1 MVSVA
6 AAAIL
11 GSGVAYGH
19 HSIAAVYDSSRQATL
34 EGVIAQFQL
43 INPHPFLW
51 LDVTDTNGQAARWR
65 LEMDNR
71 SELVAIGVTASTIRP
86 GDRVV
91 VKGSLGR
98 TQPQAMYLLRLDRPS
113 DGFWYEQVG
122 SSPKIR
128 TR

>member
-1 MVSVA
+1 MFSVA
-6 AAAIL
+6 AAATI

-71 SELVAIGVTASTIRP
+71 SELVAIGVTANTLRP

-98 TQPQAMYLLRLDRPS
+98 TQPQAMYLLRLDRSS